1 MACADVPPATEAS
14 PTPDATRVGMPAVVE
29 TSRPAATA
37 AASMFATGATS
48 SAHTPAADM
57 PGDMPGY
64 SNSRR
69 ASNSRLIAEISPS
82 TCCTDALA
90 ATFSATRSANAAGT

>member
-1 MACADVPPATEAS
+1 
-14 PTPDATRVGMPAVVE
+14 MPAVVE

-48 SAHTPAADM
+48 SAHTPTADTPTADM
-57 PGDMPGY
+57 AGY

-82 TCCTDALA
+82 TCCTDALT

>member
-1 MACADVPPATEAS
+1 MTCADVPPATEAS

-29 TSRPAATA
+29 TSRPAA
-37 AASMFATGATS
+37 SMFATGATS

-57 PGDMPGY
+57 AGY

-82 TCCTDALA
+82 TCCTDALT

>member
-1 MACADVPPATEAS
+1 MACTDVPPATEAS
-14 PTPDATRVGMPAVVE
+14 PAPDATRVGMPAPGW

-57 PGDMPGY
+57 PADMPGY

-82 TCCTDALA
+82 TCCTDTLA

>member
-1 MACADVPPATEAS
+1 MTCACADVPPATEAS

-57 PGDMPGY
+57 AGY

>member
-1 MACADVPPATEAS
+1 MPGSADTSPAPGSTVSMAGVA
-14 PTPDATRVGMPAVVE
+14 R

-57 PGDMPGY
+57 AGY

>member
-1 MACADVPPATEAS
+1 MTCADVLPATEAS
-14 PTPDATRVGMPAVVE
+14 PTPDATRVGMPAPGW
-29 TSRPAATA
+29 TSSPAATA

-57 PGDMPGY
+57 AGY

-82 TCCTDALA
+82 TCCTDALT

>member
-1 MACADVPPATEAS
+1 
-14 PTPDATRVGMPAVVE
+14 MPAPGW
-29 TSRPAATA
+29 TSPPAATA

-57 PGDMPGY
+57 PADMPGY

-69 ASNSRLIAEISPS
+69 ANNSRLIAEISPS
-82 TCCTDALA
+82 TCCTDALTA
-90 ATFSATRSANAAGT
+90 SFSATRSANAAGT

>member
-1 MACADVPPATEAS
+1 
-14 PTPDATRVGMPAVVE
+14 MPAVVE

-57 PGDMPGY
+57 PADTPGDMPGY